1 MLRQA
6 LCEGRLSPTKVDM
19 LLRLPRR
26 ADSESWV
33 AYAEEHTCRRL
44 EEAVEAA
51 LVLATRFPVT
61 WSHRR
66 GTAPGEDETLD
77 DFRRQAGLQGFEAT
91 FEDLAQ
97 AFQQADSDRN
107 APEGV
112 QTSAAPA
119 PASVPALAPDSSPGG
134 EAPTEAVA
142 SGARTLAAASQPHDG
157 TLANAEI
164 PGTRSESTR
173 QSAPESPE
181 ATQPPPTIRL
191 RLVLPESL
199 DRLLQA
205 AEARLRQDAD
215 EALTS
220 EECLYILCLVFLRQ
234 AGSED
239 SCQSR
244 VRQQALER
252 AGYRCE
258 VPGCAC
264 RTNLHVHHIQR
275 RSQGGSDELENLAV
289 ACASHHLRHLHGG
302 TMRVE
307 GEEPA
312 TRIWEIGLADGAPW
326 RVYCDDRL
334 VDGEALDWEGSE
346 DRVCEATP
354 EYRCGPATSG
364 SETRAA

>member
-1 MLRQA
+1 M
-6 LCEGRLSPTKVDM
+6 
-19 LLRLPRR
+19 
-26 ADSESWV
+26 
-33 AYAEEHTCRRL
+33 
-44 EEAVEAA
+44 
-51 LVLATRFPVT
+51 
-61 WSHRR
+61 
-66 GTAPGEDETLD
+66 
-77 DFRRQAGLQGFEAT
+77 
-91 FEDLAQ
+91 
-97 AFQQADSDRN
+97 
-107 APEGV
+107 
-112 QTSAAPA
+112 
-119 PASVPALAPDSSPGG
+119 
-134 EAPTEAVA
+134 EAVA

-289 ACASHHLRHLHGG
+289 VCASHHLRHLHGG

-307 GEEPA
+307 GEDPT
-312 TRIWEIGLADGAPW
+312 TRIWEIGLQEGEPW
-326 RVYCDDRL
+326 RVWCDERL
-334 VDGEALDWEGSE
+334 VDGEALTWEAVDAESPAIERSDLDERLVDGEALTWEEGEDAPPPGE
-346 DRVCEATP
+346 DRVCEAVP
-354 EYRCGPATSG
+354 EYRCGPLLPPP
-364 SETRAA
+364 ETRVA